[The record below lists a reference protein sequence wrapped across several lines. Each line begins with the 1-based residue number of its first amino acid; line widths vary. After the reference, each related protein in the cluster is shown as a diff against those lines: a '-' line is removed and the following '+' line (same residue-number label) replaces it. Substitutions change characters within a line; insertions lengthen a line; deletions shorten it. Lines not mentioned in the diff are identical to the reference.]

1 MNWCNSSYDE
11 ELLEPFLRLTDSSC
25 MNSFLHPIV
34 DCAIC
39 HGLKFW
45 TPRLMRPY
53 TPLALKDAK
62 SKTTERKPERVS
74 EQQIEH
80 N

>member
-1 MNWCNSSYDE
+1 
-11 ELLEPFLRLTDSSC
+11 

-74 EQQIEH
+74 EQQREH